1 MVNQKFGKSR
11 VWLVLYLLIMVM
23 AGCHGGRKTE
33 SVRPPISVQVQE
45 VQHKNMTTTLS
56 YSGTIEESAAVALSF
71 SVPGT
76 VERVQVTAGQRVRQ
90 GQPLAALNEANYRNI
105 LELSQA
111 KLVQAEDALKR
122 FEPMHKNAS
131 MSEIKFVELE
141 TGVRQARAATA
152 IARKSLD
159 DCRLLAPAEG
169 VIGRRSIEPGMNVL
183 PGIPGVPALVL
194 LQIDSVWVKIPV
206 PENEIARIRQKQ
218 PAEIVIPALAEATLH
233 GLVEEIGVQANILSR
248 CYDVKIGLANP
259 EGVIRPGMVCNV
271 MLAFPSPAPML
282 TVPRTALMDD
292 ESGLTF
298 VYVIDDAGR
307 KVSKRLVTI
316 GVLNDEGVCI
326 ISGLQ
331 DGEKVVVAGTQ
342 KLSDGASV
350 TVI

>member
-1 MVNQKFGKSR
+1 MMRKNVAKKQAC
-11 VWLVLYLLIMVM
+11 VVIAAMTLVSMS
-23 AGCHGGRKTE
+23 CHRGRSTE
-33 SVRPPISVQVQE
+33 STRPPIRVQVQE
-45 VQHKNMTTTLS
+45 VKYTALMKKLS

-76 VERVQVTAGQRVRQ
+76 VERVQVSAGQRVRR
-90 GQPLAALNEANYRNI
+90 GQLLAALNEANYRNI

-131 MSEIKFVELE
+131 MSDIKFVELE

-152 IARKSLD
+152 IARKSLN
-159 DCRLLAPAEG
+159 DCRLLAPADG

-218 PAEIVIPALAEATLH
+218 PAEIVIPALAETTLY

-259 EGVIRPGMVCNV
+259 KGIIRPGMVCNV
-271 MLAFPSPAPML
+271 SLAFPSIAPGL
-282 TVPRTALMDD
+282 TIPRSALMDD

-298 VYVIDDAGR
+298 VYVVDNTKK
-307 KVSKRLVTI
+307 KVTKRLVTI

-326 ISGLQ
+326 TSGLR

>member
-1 MVNQKFGKSR
+1 MVNQKNGTKS
-11 VWLVLYLLIMVM
+11 VCWMIFFLVMVM
-23 AGCHGGRKTE
+23 ASCQSGRTTI
-33 SVRPPISVQVQE
+33 SPRPPIGVQVQK
-45 VQHKNMTTTLS
+45 VKYTALMTKLS

-76 VERVQVTAGQRVRQ
+76 VERVLVKTGQQVRRGQL
-90 GQPLAALNEANYRNI
+90 LAALNDANYRN
-105 LELSQA
+105 LFELAQA

-122 FEPMHKNAS
+122 FEPMHKNSS
-131 MSEIKFVELE
+131 MPDIKMVEIE

-159 DCRLLAPAEG
+159 DCRLLAPADG

-206 PENEIARIRQKQ
+206 PENEIAHIRQKQ
-218 PAEIVIPALAEATLH
+218 PAEIVIPALAETTLYGH
-233 GLVEEIGVQANILSR
+233 VEEIGVQANILSR
-248 CYDVKIGLANP
+248 CYDVKIGLVNP

-271 MLAFPSPAPML
+271 ILAFPSLAPTL
-282 TVPRTALMDD
+282 TVQRTALMDD

-298 VYVIDDAGR
+298 VYVVDSAEK

-326 ISGLQ
+326 TSGLR